1 MAGLAS
7 NYCGFTVF
15 CPDEEMISQNYI
27 FIIFTGY
34 TPAHIA
40 AQQEDLVAM
49 KLLVHGKADI
59 NMADGKSGKTPLH
72 HVVEVDEL
80 SIAAYLILQVIHSSI

>member
-1 MAGLAS
+1 
-7 NYCGFTVF
+7 
-15 CPDEEMISQNYI
+15 
-27 FIIFTGY
+27 
-34 TPAHIA
+34 
-40 AQQEDLVAM
+40 M

-80 SIAAYLILQVIHSSI
+80 SIAAYLILQVIYWSIVPRLFKEKVSGHSIRLSVHTSFPPPSSTLQASPHVKII

>member
-1 MAGLAS
+1 
-7 NYCGFTVF
+7 
-15 CPDEEMISQNYI
+15 
-27 FIIFTGY
+27 
-34 TPAHIA
+34 
-40 AQQEDLVAM
+40 M

-80 SIAAYLILQVIHSSI
+80 SIAAYLILQVIHGPIVTRFFREKART

>member
-1 MAGLAS
+1 MMGL
-7 NYCGFTVF
+7 N
-15 CPDEEMISQNYI
+15 ENQYI
-27 FIIFTGY
+27 FLRNEFETIGLFTGY

-80 SIAAYLILQVIHSSI
+80 SIAAYLILQVINP